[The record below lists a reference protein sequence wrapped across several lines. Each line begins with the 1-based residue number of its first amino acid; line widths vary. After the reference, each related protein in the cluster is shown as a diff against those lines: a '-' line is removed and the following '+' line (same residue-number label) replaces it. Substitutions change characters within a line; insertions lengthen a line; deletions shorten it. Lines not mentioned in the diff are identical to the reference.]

1 MNQTAGG
8 YSNECAPIPKTEKT
22 GKNMANKTK
31 VDTLVKSVYSK
42 DELTFLKANL
52 IDPAPGKYTRLGSV
66 DASERGEALKAIKKR
81 ARLLRSRM
89 ASYLGLIHT
98 TLEEWA
104 QDARERQ
111 RLAAKAER
119 ESKAISRMIIEDG
132 GLGLYALLASIRLG
146 ANVGDV
152 AARYSD
158 RNGVDCT
165 IHNESY
171 TKSFGYA
178 KIVRDFTLNVKR
190 GWHVFSVGGLITFV
204 KGGRIDRAG
213 MKCQWVE
220 QGSAISD
227 LATVDGYL
235 VRGQHIK
242 AKSLKEAVAVNN
254 KSREKQLAAILK
266 ARHRKSDNYKRLA
279 DGTLRISVVDSLESG
294 NCYAGTM
301 NFKNRYEAAVG
312 HKCEDITMAD
322 LRRYAEEFGVSLYA
336 ERAIRYAMAK

>member
-1 MNQTAGG
+1 MSVPHSKNRKK
-8 YSNECAPIPKTEKT
+8 KTDR
-22 GKNMANKTK
+22 NMANKTK

-42 DELTFLKANL
+42 DELEFLKANL

-66 DASERGEALKAIKKR
+66 DASERVEALKAIKKR

-89 ASYLGLIHT
+89 ASYLDLIHT

-104 QDARERQ
+104 QEARKRE
-111 RLAAKAER
+111 RLAAKAKR
-119 ESKAISRMIIEDG
+119 ENLSIEQMVHADG
-132 GLGLYALLASIRLG
+132 GVSVHCLLLGCIRG
-146 ANVGDV
+146 GSHVDMV
-152 AARYSD
+152 SARYSD
-158 RNGVDCT
+158 RNGVCCDERHET
-165 IHNESY
+165 YS
-171 TKSFGYA
+171 KSCRYP
-178 KIVRDFTLNVKR
+178 KVVRDFTLHVRK
-190 GWHVFSVGGLITFV
+190 GWHVFNVGGLITFV

-220 QGSAISD
+220 QGASISD

-242 AKSLKEAVAVNN
+242 AKSLKEAVAANK
-254 KSREKQLAAILK
+254 KSREKQLADILK
-266 ARHRKSDNYKRLA
+266 ARHRKSDNYRRLA

-301 NFKNRYEAAVG
+301 NFKNKYEAAVG
-312 HKCEDITMAD
+312 RKCEDITMAD
-322 LRRYAEEFGVSLYA
+322 LRKYGKEFGVSLYA